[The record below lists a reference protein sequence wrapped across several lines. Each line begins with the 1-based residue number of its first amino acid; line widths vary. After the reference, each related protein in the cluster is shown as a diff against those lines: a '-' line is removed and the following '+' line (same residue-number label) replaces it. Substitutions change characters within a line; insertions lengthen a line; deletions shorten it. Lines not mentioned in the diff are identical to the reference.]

1 MRRSVPASTARDALT
16 HITGRNEASGAIQ
29 GKRAEAG
36 VIHRGRNG
44 LASSGSAYDES
55 CARTGREATGT
66 EACGRH
72 VTYCESCGPDVDP
85 RCYLCVFVRA
95 DCPGW
100 CMQVKIRVRRRN
112 VNVNVRRRR

>member
-16 HITGRNEASGAIQ
+16 HITGKNEASGAMQ

-44 LASSGSAYDES
+44 LGSSGSAYDES
-55 CARTGREATGT
+55 CACTLGGKQTGT
-66 EACGRH
+66 EVCGRH
-72 VTYCESCGPDVDP
+72 VTYCESCGPDIEP
-85 RCYLCVFVRA
+85 RCYLGVLVRA

-100 CMQVKIRVRRRN
+100 RMQIKIRNRVRVPRR
-112 VNVNVRRRR
+112 NVRRR